1 MLYPLLRVWTRLALQ
16 FYFKKIEV
24 SGVEKIP
31 QDGPLLLLANHPNSF
46 MEACLLS
53 CFQPRELNYLV
64 RGDLFEKKWLKPI
77 LDATHQIPIYRM
89 KDGIANLKKN
99 KSSFSISYEILKKEK
114 AILLFPEASTLYV
127 PFLRPLQKGAA
138 RLVTGA
144 KEENDI
150 SGLKVICCSV
160 HYTDAFSWRSNVYL
174 KFSEL
179 LDVDQYYKKAEE
191 KSDHLTRLTD
201 QFAYMLRTQHFDYRE
216 TEPRIH
222 LDHLIS
228 IVESKYNDHCSEKIN
243 SILEQNQDAEERTL
257 LTQDLK
263 LYHQGQK
270 SFFADRFATKSV
282 ALQFILLLFYF
293 IVSIPSIILLI
304 PVFYLIHKA
313 VSRKIKHKEFV
324 PPISVAANMV
334 YHLLIST
341 LVLISFTSICNF
353 WFGLAAFIILQFS
366 LYASSLLKDKLKL
379 VGLFLNEE
387 TKGRFAQY
395 LNIINKYNI

>member
-1 MLYPLLRVWTRLALQ
+1 M
-16 FYFKKIEV
+16 
-24 SGVEKIP
+24 
-31 QDGPLLLLANHPNSF
+31 
-46 MEACLLS
+46 
-53 CFQPRELNYLV
+53 
-64 RGDLFEKKWLKPI
+64 
-77 LDATHQIPIYRM
+77 
-89 KDGIANLKKN
+89 
-99 KSSFSISYEILKKEK
+99 
-114 AILLFPEASTLYV
+114 
-127 PFLRPLQKGAA
+127 
-138 RLVTGA
+138 
-144 KEENDI
+144 
-150 SGLKVICCSV
+150 
-160 HYTDAFSWRSNVYL
+160 
-174 KFSEL
+174 
-179 LDVDQYYKKAEE
+179 
-191 KSDHLTRLTD
+191 
-201 QFAYMLRTQHFDYRE
+201 
-216 TEPRIH
+216 
-222 LDHLIS
+222 
-228 IVESKYNDHCSEKIN
+228 
-243 SILEQNQDAEERTL
+243 EQNQDAEERTL